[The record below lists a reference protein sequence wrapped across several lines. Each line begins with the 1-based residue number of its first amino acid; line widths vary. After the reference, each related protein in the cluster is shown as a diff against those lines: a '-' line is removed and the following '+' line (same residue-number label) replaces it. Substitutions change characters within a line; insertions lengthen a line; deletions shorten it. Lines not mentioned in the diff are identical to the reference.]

1 MYYKF
6 TIDNFRGFKN
16 LTLNSLKRVNLISGK
31 NNVGK
36 TSLLEAFFIHCGA
49 FNPDLILRVNAFRGI
64 QPKLIDVNKWA
75 DVLYSSDFYNFEL
88 NKEIKL
94 EGAFDIGESR
104 TVFIRLVKKPRDIS
118 KISNTPPGVMSQTL
132 DSNSKKISSSTQSIT
147 ILEMETHHGNNIDIS
162 YIQPEPD
169 GLRIIPPPPLP
180 PFPAIFLASRVL
192 IPLEEEEERFSNLK
206 IVGKD
211 VLLINALKIIE
222 PKLVSLSLIKSGGI
236 SVIHADT
243 GEKRLFPLPL
253 MGEGMTRI
261 ASLILAIGNAE
272 NGVILIDEVENGLH
286 HTILRDFW
294 KVIYKA
300 SCEFNT
306 QIIATTHSRE
316 CINAAHEAF
325 KEIAK
330 NEFQY
335 YRLDKVDGIIQPF
348 IYDSETLEAALD
360 INIEMR

>member
-64 QPKLIDVNKWA
+64 QPKLIDANKWA
-75 DVLYSSDFYNFEL
+75 DVLCSSDFYNFEL

-94 EGAFDIGESR
+94 EGAFDIGESLS
-104 TVFIRLVKKPRDIS
+104 VFIRLVKKPKDIS

-243 GEKRLFPLPL
+243 GEKGFSLPL

-272 NGVILIDEVENGLH
+272 NGVVLIDEVENGLH

-300 SCEFNT
+300 ACEFNT

-360 INIEMR
+360 INIEVR